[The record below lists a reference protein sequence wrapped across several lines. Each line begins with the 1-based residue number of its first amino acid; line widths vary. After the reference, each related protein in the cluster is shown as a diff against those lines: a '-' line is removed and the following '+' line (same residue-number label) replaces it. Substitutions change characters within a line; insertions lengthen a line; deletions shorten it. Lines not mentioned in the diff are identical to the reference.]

1 MEKVELSS
9 KEAKNLYQR
18 KWRAANRDR
27 VKKYNSTYWQRK
39 ALKMNSKEMEVQAC
53 QK

>member
-9 KEAKNLYQR
+9 KEAKNAYQR
-18 KWRAANRDR
+18 KWRAANRDK
-27 VKKYNSTYWQRK
+27 VKKYNSTYWKRLVK
-39 ALKMNSKEMEVQAC
+39 KMNSQEMEEQTC

>member
-9 KEAKNLYQR
+9 KEAKNAYQR

-39 ALKMNSKEMEVQAC
+39 ALKMNSQETEEQTC